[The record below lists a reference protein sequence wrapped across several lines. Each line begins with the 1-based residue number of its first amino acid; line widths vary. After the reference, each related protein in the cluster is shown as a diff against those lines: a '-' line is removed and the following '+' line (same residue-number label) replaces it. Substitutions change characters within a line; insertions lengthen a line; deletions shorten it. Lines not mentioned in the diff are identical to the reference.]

1 MTTVK
6 ILSGA
11 YGFKAQNGFVR
22 PVPFGKC
29 CEVSDE
35 EAARLVSI
43 GAAEIVGKDVVAG
56 DGYIYIRGGS
66 ARPCD
71 ISSEETSVITA
82 ENKNGAE
89 ATQEAPEY
97 SMQNT
102 LKELTA
108 ICEAND
114 IDIPAKAT
122 KRVLIELLD
131 NAFDGSSPDLTAEM
145 PV

>member
-1 MTTVK
+1 MIQMT
-6 ILSGA
+6 
-11 YGFKAQNGFVR
+11 NGFTYSNGKIIDEKTG
-22 PVPFGKC
+22 PVQL
-29 CEVSDE
+29 ST
-35 EAARLVSI
+35 EAEDRLVACGVAKRI
-43 GAAEIVGKDVVAG
+43 GTASVAG
-56 DGYIYIRGGS
+56 VNSGS
-66 ARPCD
+66 SGSVNPCED
-71 ISSEETSVITA
+71 CTGNPSVTTA
-82 ENKNGAE
+82 EDKNGAE

-102 LKELTA
+102 LKELIA

-131 NAFDGSSPDLTAEM
+131 NAFDGSSPDLTAVM

>member
-11 YGFKAQNGFVR
+11 YGYKAQNGMIR

-29 CEVSDE
+29 CDVSDE

-43 GAAEIVGKDVVAG
+43 GAAEIVCVS
-56 DGYIYIRGGS
+56 GYS
-66 ARPCD
+66 AATVKPCAD
-71 ISSEETSVITA
+71 CTEKPCVTTA
-82 ENKNGAE
+82 EDKNGAE
-89 ATQEAPEY
+89 AAHEAPEY

-102 LKELTA
+102 LKELIA

-131 NAFDGSSPDLTAEM
+131 NAFDGSSPDLTAVM

>member
-11 YGFKAQNGFVR
+11 YGYKAQNGMIR

-29 CEVSDE
+29 CDVSDE

-43 GAAEIVGKDVVAG
+43 GAAEIVGFYARVTRVNGYPDILVNPCG
-56 DGYIYIRGGS
+56 DLSID
-66 ARPCD
+66 P
-71 ISSEETSVITA
+71 SVITDGC
-82 ENKNGAE
+82 ENGAE

-102 LKELTA
+102 LKELIA
-108 ICEAND
+108 ICKAND
-114 IDIPAKAT
+114 IDIPTKAT

-131 NAFDGSSPDLTAEM
+131 NAFDGSSPDLTAGM
-145 PV
+145 PL